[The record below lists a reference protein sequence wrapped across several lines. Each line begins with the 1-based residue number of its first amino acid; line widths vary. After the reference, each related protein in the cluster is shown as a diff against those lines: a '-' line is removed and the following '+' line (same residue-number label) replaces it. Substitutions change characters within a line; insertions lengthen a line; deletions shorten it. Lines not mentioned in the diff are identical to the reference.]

1 MTKSPNPALF
11 NTRPTDNCPI
21 CSTQEEKVT
30 DQILKTIQVRTF
42 PKNVVIFDQDQEAH
56 GLFLIH
62 RGAIKISRISP
73 SGKEIL
79 LEILGP
85 GKTLGEGG
93 LFGSGK
99 HSDTAITAEETEV
112 FFIPKNEFKQ
122 LLIENPQ
129 LYQSVLQCLV
139 QWMDKLN
146 SVIENINTT
155 SAKDR
160 VCGYLKKMQK
170 EQQRNLIH
178 LTGKKHEVALMLGLR
193 PETFSR
199 TLADLEADGLIKMNH
214 KQIQILQVDKL

>member
-1 MTKSPNPALF
+1 VAKSPNPALF

-21 CSTQEEKVT
+21 CSSQEEKVT
-30 DQILKTIQVRTF
+30 DQILKTIQLRTF
-42 PKNVVIFDQDQEAH
+42 PKNVIIFDQEQESS
-56 GLFLIH
+56 GLFLIQK
-62 RGAIKISRISP
+62 GSIKISRISP

-93 LFGSGK
+93 VFGSGK
-99 HSDTAITAEETEV
+99 HADTAITAEETEV

-122 LLIENPQ
+122 LLAENPQ
-129 LYQSVLQCLV
+129 LYQSVLHCLV

-170 EQQRNLIH
+170 EQQRTLVH

-199 TLADLEADGLIKMNH
+199 TLAELETEGLIKLNH
-214 KQIQILQVDKL
+214 KQIQILQSDKF

>member
-11 NTRPTDNCPI
+11 NTRPTDHCPI

-30 DQILKTIQVRTF
+30 DQILKTIQLKTV
-42 PKNVVIFDQDQEAH
+42 PKNVVIFDQEQEAT
-56 GLFLIH
+56 GMYLIH
-62 RGAIKISRISP
+62 KGSIKVSRISP

-79 LEILGP
+79 IEILGA
-85 GKTLGEGG
+85 GKTMGEGG
-93 LFGSGK
+93 VFGNGK
-99 HSDTAITAEETEV
+99 HSDTAITAEETEL
-112 FFIPKNEFKQ
+112 FFIPKTEFKQ
-122 LLIENPQ
+122 LLAENPQ

-160 VCGYLKKMQK
+160 VRAYLKKMQK
-170 EQQRNLIH
+170 EQQRTLIH
-178 LTGKKHEVALMLGLR
+178 LMGKKHEVALMLGLR

-199 TLADLEADGLIKMNH
+199 TLAELETDGLIKMNH
-214 KQIQILQVDKL
+214 KQIQILQIEKL